1 MSNGI
6 IIYDGPSV
14 LDGAPIIVAASGIKS
29 PSRNPKTGPMIQV
42 WILVRDIAPHI
53 AVRTGAD
60 SSICGDCQH
69 RGIQV
74 TLPNGAKATK
84 GRTCYVIPFMA
95 PRNVFEQYK
104 SGGYTPVTLDYA
116 HDIFTGR
123 RVRIGAYGDPA
134 AVPFEVW
141 ESVLAGAQA
150 VTGYTHQW
158 RNGDPRLARYCMA
171 SADSALDRELAK
183 AKGYRVFRVKRADE
197 SRAPG
202 EVVCPASAEAGQKTN
217 CDKCLACG
225 GLSAKARADIVIDVH
240 GSTLITAFNARTAV
254 A

>member
-6 IIYDGPSV
+6 ILYDGPSV
-14 LDGAPIIVAASGIKS
+14 LDGAPILVAASGIKN

-42 WILVRDIAPHI
+42 WIILRDVAPHI

-60 SSICGDCQH
+60 VSICGLCPH

-74 TLPNGAKATK
+74 TMPNGAQATK

-95 PRNVFEQYK
+95 PRNVYEECRKGSYA
-104 SGGYTPVTLDYA
+104 SVTLVSA
-116 HDIFTGR
+116 REIFAGR

-134 AVPFEVW
+134 AVPLAVW
-141 ESVLAGAQA
+141 DTVLRDAQA
-150 VTGYTHQW
+150 ITGYTHQW
-158 RNGDPRLARYCMA
+158 RDCDAGLAQYCMA
-171 SADSALDRELAK
+171 SADTAAERGLAK
-183 AKGYRVFRVKRADE
+183 ARGFRVFRVKRADE
-197 SRAPG
+197 SRFKG

-225 GLSAKARADIVIDVH
+225 GLSAKANADIVIDVH
-240 GSTLITAFNARTAV
+240 GSTLITAFNARTGGA
-254 A
+254 